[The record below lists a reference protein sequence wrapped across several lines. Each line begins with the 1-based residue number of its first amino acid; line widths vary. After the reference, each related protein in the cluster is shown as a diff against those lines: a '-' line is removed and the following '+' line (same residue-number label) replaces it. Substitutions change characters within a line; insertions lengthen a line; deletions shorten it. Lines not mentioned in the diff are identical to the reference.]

1 MKKTWLAASAAVF
14 MLGMAVTAFAQADRV
29 TIAVSVPTADHG
41 WTGGVLYDAKQEAA
55 LLEKAYPGLTVI
67 VKPSPGP
74 ADQANALE
82 DLTATQKI
90 DALVVLPYNSD
101 QLTEPVRRVKEKGVL
116 VTVVDRGLKDSS
128 IQDVYVAGNNPEMG
142 RVSGEYMLKKL
153 GGKGDIVV
161 LRGIPT
167 VIDTERVDAFKHAIA
182 GSQIKILDM
191 QFANWNRDDGF
202 KVMQDFLSKYNH
214 IDAVWAQDDDIAI
227 GVLRAISQAK
237 RTDIKFVL
245 GGGGMKEMVKRVM
258 DQDKMVPADVLYPP
272 SMIKTAMAVTA
283 AHYYGDAPIEGTYIV
298 GSPLI
303 TPQNAK
309 QYYDPNSPF

>member
-1 MKKTWLAASAAVF
+1 
-14 MLGMAVTAFAQADRV
+14 
-29 TIAVSVPTADHG
+29 
-41 WTGGVLYDAKQEAA
+41 
-55 LLEKAYPGLTVI
+55 
-67 VKPSPGP
+67 
-74 ADQANALE
+74 
-82 DLTATQKI
+82 
-90 DALVVLPYNSD
+90 VLPYNSD
-101 QLTEPVRRVKEKGVL
+101 QLTEPVRRVKQKGVL
-116 VTVVDRGLKDSS
+116 ITVVDRGLKDPS

-142 RVSGEYMLKKL
+142 RVSGQYMVKAL

-167 VIDTERVDAFKHAIA
+167 VIDTQRVDAFKQAIA

-202 KVMQDFLSKYNH
+202 KVMQDFLAKYNH

-245 GGGGMKEMVKRVM
+245 GGAGMKEMIKRVM
-258 DQDKMVPADVLYPP
+258 DGDKMVPADVLYPP

-303 TPQNAK
+303 TRQNAK

>member
-1 MKKTWLAASAAVF
+1 MKTIWLAAAVL
-14 MLGMAVTAFAQADRV
+14 LGIAGTALAQTDKV

-41 WTGGVLYDAKQEAA
+41 WTGGVLYGAKQEAA
-55 LLEKAYPGLTVI
+55 LLQKAYPGLTVI
-67 VKPSPGP
+67 VKPSASP

-101 QLTEPVRRVKEKGVL
+101 QLTEPVRRVKQKGVL
-116 VTVVDRGLKDSS
+116 ITVVDRGLKDPS
-128 IQDVYVAGNNPEMG
+128 IQDVYVAGNNPELG
-142 RVSGEYMLKKL
+142 RVSGEYMVKVL
-153 GGKGDIVV
+153 GGTGDIVV

-167 VIDTERVDAFKHAIA
+167 VIDTQRVDAFKQAIA

-245 GGGGMKEMVKRVM
+245 GGAGMKDMVKRVM
-258 DQDKMVPADVLYPP
+258 DGDKMVPADVLYPP

-309 QYYDPNSPF
+309 QYYDQNSPF

>member
-1 MKKTWLAASAAVF
+1 MKTIWLAAAVL
-14 MLGMAVTAFAQADRV
+14 LGIAGTAFAQGNKV

-41 WTGGVLYDAKQEAA
+41 WTGGVLYGAKQEAA

-67 VKPSPGP
+67 VKPSPSP

-101 QLTEPVRRVKEKGVL
+101 QLTEPVRRVKQKGVL
-116 VTVVDRGLKDSS
+116 ITVVDRGLKDPS

-142 RVSGEYMLKKL
+142 RVSGQYMVKAL

-167 VIDTERVDAFKHAIA
+167 VIDTQRVDAFKQAIA

-202 KVMQDFLSKYNH
+202 KVMQDFLAKYNH
-214 IDAVWAQDDDIAI
+214 IDAVWAQDDDTAI

-245 GGGGMKEMVKRVM
+245 GGAGMKEMVKRVM
-258 DQDKMVPADVLYPP
+258 DGDKMVPADVLYPP

-283 AHYYGDAPIEGTYIV
+283 AHFYGDAPIEGTYIV

-303 TPQNAK
+303 TRQNAK

>member
-1 MKKTWLAASAAVF
+1 MKTTWLAAVVL
-14 MLGMAVTAFAQADRV
+14 LGIAGTAFAQGNKV

-41 WTGGVLYDAKQEAA
+41 WTGGVLYGAKQEAA

-67 VKPSPGP
+67 VKPSASP

-101 QLTEPVRRVKEKGVL
+101 QLTEPVRRVKQKGVL
-116 VTVVDRGLKDSS
+116 ITVVDRGLKDPS

-142 RVSGEYMLKKL
+142 RVSGQYMVKAL

-167 VIDTERVDAFKHAIA
+167 VIDTQRVDAFKQAIA

-214 IDAVWAQDDDIAI
+214 IDAVWAQDDDTAI

-245 GGGGMKEMVKRVM
+245 GGAGMKEMVKRVM
-258 DQDKMVPADVLYPP
+258 DGDKMVPADVLYPP

-283 AHYYGDAPIEGTYIV
+283 AHFYGDAPIEGTYIV

-303 TPQNAK
+303 TRQNAK

>member
-1 MKKTWLAASAAVF
+1 MKKTWLAASAAFVMF
-14 MLGMAVTAFAQADRV
+14 GIAGTAFAQADRV

-116 VTVVDRGLKDSS
+116 ITVVDRGLKDSS

-142 RVSGEYMLKKL
+142 RVSGEYMVKTL

-167 VIDTERVDAFKHAIA
+167 VIDTERVDAFKQAIA

-258 DQDKMVPADVLYPP
+258 DHDKVVPADVLYPP

-303 TPQNAK
+303 TPQNAQ

>member
-1 MKKTWLAASAAVF
+1 MKATWLAAVVL
-14 MLGMAVTAFAQADRV
+14 LGIAGTAFAQGNKV

-41 WTGGVLYDAKQEAA
+41 WTGGVLYGAKQEAA

-67 VKPSPGP
+67 VKSSASP

-101 QLTEPVRRVKEKGVL
+101 QLTEPVRRVKQKGVL
-116 VTVVDRGLKDSS
+116 ITVVDRGLKDPS

-142 RVSGEYMLKKL
+142 RVSGEYMVKAL
-153 GGKGDIVV
+153 GGKGNIVV

-167 VIDTERVDAFKHAIA
+167 VIDTQRVDAFKQAIA

-214 IDAVWAQDDDIAI
+214 IDAVWAQDDDTAI

-237 RTDIKFVL
+237 RIDIKFVL
-245 GGGGMKEMVKRVM
+245 GGAGMKEMVKRVM
-258 DQDKMVPADVLYPP
+258 DGDKMVPADVLYPP

-283 AHYYGDAPIEGTYIV
+283 AHFYGDAPIEGTYIV

-303 TPQNAK
+303 TRQNAK

>member
-1 MKKTWLAASAAVF
+1 MKTTWLAAAIL
-14 MLGMAVTAFAQADRV
+14 LGIAGTAFGQTHKV

-41 WTGGVLYDAKQEAA
+41 WTGGVLYGAKQEAA

-67 VKPSPGP
+67 VKPSPSP

-101 QLTEPVRRVKEKGVL
+101 QLTEPVRRVKQKGVL
-116 VTVVDRGLKDSS
+116 ITVVDRGLKDPS
-128 IQDVYVAGNNPEMG
+128 IQDVYVAGNNPELG
-142 RVSGEYMLKKL
+142 RVSGEYMVKAL

-167 VIDTERVDAFKHAIA
+167 VIDTQRVDAFKQAIA

-202 KVMQDFLSKYNH
+202 KVMQDFLAKYNH

-245 GGGGMKEMVKRVM
+245 GGAGMKEMIKRVM
-258 DQDKMVPADVLYPP
+258 DGDKMVPADVLYPP

-303 TPQNAK
+303 TQQNAK

>member
-1 MKKTWLAASAAVF
+1 MKTMWLAAAVV
-14 MLGMAVTAFAQADRV
+14 LGMAGTTSAQENKV

-41 WTGGVLYDAKQEAA
+41 WTGGVLYGAKQEAA

-67 VKPSPGP
+67 VKPSPSP

-101 QLTEPVRRVKEKGVL
+101 QLTEPVRRVKQKGVL
-116 VTVVDRGLKDSS
+116 ITVVDRGLKDPS
-128 IQDVYVAGNNPEMG
+128 IQDVYVAGNNPELG
-142 RVSGEYMLKKL
+142 RVSGEYMVKAL

-167 VIDTERVDAFKHAIA
+167 VIDTQRVDAFKQAIA
-182 GSQIKILDM
+182 GSQIKIMDM

-227 GVLRAISQAK
+227 GVLRAIGQAK

-245 GGGGMKEMVKRVM
+245 GGAGMRDMVKRVM
-258 DQDKMVPADVLYPP
+258 DGDKMVPADVLYPP

-283 AHYYGDAPIEGTYIV
+283 AHYYRGAPIEGTYIV

-303 TPQNAK
+303 TQQNAK